1 MKRDSRVHFTRNLL
15 QRVPKARQGMVTAAL
30 QSVFALEKASEIEA
44 HCDDLASSLAERF
57 PKGAEL

>member
-1 MKRDSRVHFTRNLL
+1 MHFTRNLL